1 MTCRAGLRG
10 FLRGLTL
17 ILRGGTSFG
26 ESAALVVYYYNPKSA
41 LFCLPVA
48 TARHDLRITLWRML
62 VLLGLLPLMPPVP
75 KRPPVARERVIPRT
89 PAGPPWKLI
98 SQRASAMSSKIA
110 RRSKLSERRWSS
122 TCSTSITCS
131 GSRKATPH
139 SRCTSTIDWQ
149 PHHLFLF
156 LKRHGGDG
164 ELVGV
169 LGGPGTGRSKAESAK
184 WPRASV
190 ARADGKNVRMHF
202 VLF

>member
-1 MTCRAGLRG
+1 MATVFFPRVVPKPLLRAAQRREWCRSRG
-10 FLRGLTL
+10 PRRRVVAQRG
-17 ILRGGTSFG
+17 RPS
-26 ESAALVVYYYNPKSA
+26 
-41 LFCLPVA
+41 
-48 TARHDLRITLWRML
+48 WRML